1 MFQRMLNGG
10 SHRQR
15 LELHSAMVAMEVSAT
30 PPSAHSPCPS
40 RSHMSTAVEPPIPS
54 TRRMS
59 LQIDDLERPMHRN
72 SAYNG
77 QDVFGRPSGQ
87 PVMQPQPEA
96 GFDHSASAVR
106 TQTTAP
112 APAPAPAASAAPGAT
127 DWACLYAPHNDPSRR
142 RRSLDC
148 IRSARKSD
156 RSAAAIN
163 AANDASSV
171 DARSQALHAAN
182 GAGGAG
188 SDSEEE
194 VCSTRAERRGTAAA
208 QTLRQPRNVFVT
220 NPWQAGTVSG
230 DIAAGAQRGQAGGAR
245 RGGTINDCA
254 IDVDGGDGWGGVEA
268 WGGVEQAMHPAGLM
282 QARAAMVAQGGGIG
296 GAQPHAVAGSHW
308 GAVMSNPWAS

>member
-30 PPSAHSPCPS
+30 PPSAHSQCPS
-40 RSHMSTAVEPPIPS
+40 RSPMSTAVESPIPS

-72 SAYNG
+72 SAFNG
-77 QDVFGRPSGQ
+77 RDVFGRPSGE

-106 TQTTAP
+106 NQTTAP
-112 APAPAPAASAAPGAT
+112 SPAPASAAAASAALGPT

-156 RSAAAIN
+156 RSAAAFN
-163 AANDASSV
+163 AVNDASSV

-188 SDSEEE
+188 SDSEDE
-194 VCSTRAERRGTAAA
+194 
-208 QTLRQPRNVFVT
+208 
-220 NPWQAGTVSG
+220 AGTVSG
-230 DIAAGAQRGQAGGAR
+230 DIAAGLQRTQAGGAR
-245 RGGTINDCA
+245 RGGAINDCSM
-254 IDVDGGDGWGGVEA
+254 DVDGGDGWGGVEA

-296 GAQPHAVAGSHW
+296 GAQPHAVAGSHR
-308 GAVMSNPWAS
+308 GVVMSNPWAS

>member
-15 LELHSAMVAMEVSAT
+15 LELHSAMVAMES
-30 PPSAHSPCPS
+30 
-40 RSHMSTAVEPPIPS
+40 PIPS

-87 PVMQPQPEA
+87 PLMQPQLEA

-106 TQTTAP
+106 TQTP

-156 RSAAAIN
+156 RSAVAIN
-163 AANDASSV
+163 AVNDASSV

-230 DIAAGAQRGQAGGAR
+230 DIAAGVQRGQAGGAR

-254 IDVDGGDGWGGVEA
+254 MDVDGGDGWGGVEA

-296 GAQPHAVAGSHW
+296 GAQPHAVAGSHR

>member
-15 LELHSAMVAMEVSAT
+15 LELHSAMVAMEVSAA

-40 RSHMSTAVEPPIPS
+40 RSPMSTAVESPISS

-72 SAYNG
+72 SVYN
-77 QDVFGRPSGQ
+77 
-87 PVMQPQPEA
+87 
-96 GFDHSASAVR
+96 
-106 TQTTAP
+106 
-112 APAPAPAASAAPGAT
+112 APAASAAPGAT

-163 AANDASSV
+163 AVNDASSV

-208 QTLRQPRNVFVT
+208 QTSRQPRNVFGT

-230 DIAAGAQRGQAGGAR
+230 DIAAGVQRGQAGGAR
-245 RGGTINDCA
+245 RGGAINDCA
-254 IDVDGGDGWGGVEA
+254 MDVDGGDGWGGVEA

-282 QARAAMVAQGGGIG
+282 QARAAMVAQGAGIG
-296 GAQPHAVAGSHW
+296 GAQPHAIAGSHR

>member
-1 MFQRMLNGG
+1 MLTGG

-40 RSHMSTAVEPPIPS
+40 RSPMSTAVESPIPS

-59 LQIDDLERPMHRN
+59 LQIDDLERPMH
-72 SAYNG
+72 
-77 QDVFGRPSGQ
+77 
-87 PVMQPQPEA
+87 
-96 GFDHSASAVR
+96 
-106 TQTTAP
+106 
-112 APAPAPAASAAPGAT
+112 PAAASVAVGAT

-163 AANDASSV
+163 AVNDASSV

-188 SDSEEE
+188 SDSEDE

-208 QTLRQPRNVFVT
+208 QTSRQPRNVFVT

-230 DIAAGAQRGQAGGAR
+230 DIAAGLQRTHAGGAR
-245 RGGTINDCA
+245 RGGTNNECA
-254 IDVDGGDGWGGVEA
+254 MDVDGGNGWGGVEA

-296 GAQPHAVAGSHW
+296 GAQPHAVAGSHR